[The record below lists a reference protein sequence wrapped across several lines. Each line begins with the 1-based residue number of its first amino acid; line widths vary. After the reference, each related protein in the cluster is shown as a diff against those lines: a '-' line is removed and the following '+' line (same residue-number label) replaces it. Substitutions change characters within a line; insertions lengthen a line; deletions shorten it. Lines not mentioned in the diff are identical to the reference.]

1 MSAATDDKILVL
13 IRHAKTVSNY
23 GAYKDIERPLT
34 SRGTEEAQVMAGWL
48 YEKLT
53 SLTVS
58 PDLLLASPAQRTMET
73 ANLFAK
79 VFERDPGI
87 IQVDPLLYMPSVN
100 SFYEAIE
107 KINEGQRVL
116 CVFSHNNG
124 ITDFVNTLTNNR
136 IDVIPPCGV
145 VIVKLNDGCWNN
157 IRPVKKE
164 WMGFNAPRLFA

>member
-1 MSAATDDKILVL
+1 MSEATEEKILVL
-13 IRHAKTVSNY
+13 IRHAKAVSSY

-34 SRGTEEAQVMAGWL
+34 SHGIEEAQVMAGWL

-53 SLTVS
+53 SLRVS

-79 VFERDPGI
+79 VFERDPGT

-107 KINEGQRVL
+107 KTNDGQRVL

-124 ITDFVNTLTNNR
+124 ITDFTNTLTNNR

-145 VIVKLNDGCWNN
+145 VVLKMQDGSWKN
-157 IRPVKKE
+157 IRTAKKE
-164 WMGFNAPRLFA
+164 WYWFNAPGLSC